1 VKIGDIGQVNGFI
14 YNWWYYFVLGR
25 ISFSNRLFKPLSFF
39 ITVTALFLPPKKP
52 ITMPYNLL
60 KGKRGIITGAL
71 DENSIAWK
79 VAEKAHEEGATFVLT
94 NAPIAMR
101 MGEINKLAEKTGSTI
116 IPADATS
123 VEELTTLFTQ
133 SQEVLGGK
141 IDFVLHSIG
150 MSVNIRKKI
159 PYTESNYDYFAKG
172 IDVSAMS
179 LHKMLAVAK
188 KLDAINEWGSV
199 VALTYMAAQRTYPFY
214 TDMADIKAMLES
226 IARSFGYHYG
236 VDKKVRINTVSQSP
250 TKTTAGTGIKGFG
263 DFFDYANAIAPLG
276 NASAEDCANY
286 CITLFSDL
294 TRMVTMQNLF
304 HDGGYST
311 TGVSNL
317 IMDKLGVE

>member
-1 VKIGDIGQVNGFI
+1 
-14 YNWWYYFVLGR
+14 LE
-25 ISFSNRLFKPLSFF
+25 
-39 ITVTALFLPPKKP
+39 
-52 ITMPYNLL
+52 
-60 KGKRGIITGAL
+60 GKRGIITGAL
-71 DENSIAWK
+71 DQNSIAWK
-79 VAEKAHEEGATFVLT
+79 VAEKAHEHGATFVLT

-101 MGEINKLAEKTGSTI
+101 MGEINELAAKTNSQI
-116 IPADATS
+116 IPADATNT
-123 VEELTTLFTQ
+123 EDLKKLFTEA
-133 SQEVLGGK
+133 QEILGGK

-150 MSVNIRKKI
+150 MSVNIRKNI
-159 PYTESNYDYFAKG
+159 PYQDLNYDFFQKG
-172 IDVSAMS
+172 IDVSALS
-179 LHKMLAVAK
+179 LHKMLSVAK
-188 KLDAINEWGSV
+188 NMDAINEWGSV

-236 VDKKVRINTVSQSP
+236 LEKKVRINTVSQSP

-263 DFFDYANAIAPLG
+263 DFYDYADAIAPLG

-311 TGVSNL
+311 TGVSDAVL
-317 IMDKLGVE
+317 GKLGI

>member
-1 VKIGDIGQVNGFI
+1 MTFNI
-14 YNWWYYFVLGR
+14 
-25 ISFSNRLFKPLSFF
+25 
-39 ITVTALFLPPKKP
+39 
-52 ITMPYNLL
+52 L

-79 VAEKAHEEGATFVLT
+79 VAEKAHEQGATFVLT

-101 MGEINKLAEKTGSTI
+101 MGEIKKLAEKTGSEI

-123 VEELTTLFTQ
+123 VEDLTNLFTK

-150 MSVNIRKKI
+150 MSVNIRKNI
-159 PYTESNYDYFAKG
+159 PYVDSNYDFFQKG
-172 IDVSAMS
+172 IDVSALS
-179 LHKMLAVAK
+179 FHKMLSVAY
-188 KLDAINEWGSV
+188 KLDAISEWGSV

-214 TDMADIKAMLES
+214 RDMADIKGMLES

-236 VDKKVRINTVSQSP
+236 LNKKVRINTVSQSP
-250 TKTTAGTGIKGFG
+250 TRTTAGSGIKGFG
-263 DFFDYANAIAPLG
+263 DFFDYADAIAPLG
-276 NASAEDCANY
+276 NATADDCANY

-294 TRMVTMQNLF
+294 TKMVTMQNLF

-311 TGVSNL
+311 TGVS
-317 IMDKLGVE
+317 MEVMTKLGIE

>member
-1 VKIGDIGQVNGFI
+1 MSYQ
-14 YNWWYYFVLGR
+14 
-25 ISFSNRLFKPLSFF
+25 
-39 ITVTALFLPPKKP
+39 
-52 ITMPYNLL
+52 LL
-60 KGKRGIITGAL
+60 KGKTGIITGAL

-79 VAEKAHEEGATFVLT
+79 VAEKAHEHGARFVLT

-101 MGEINKLAEKTGSTI
+101 MGEIKKLAEKTGSQI

-123 VEELTTLFTQ
+123 TEELTHLFTE
-133 SQEVLGGK
+133 SQNILGGK

-159 PYTESNYDYFAKG
+159 PYTELNYEYYQKG
-172 IDVSAMS
+172 LDVSALS
-179 LHKMLAVAK
+179 LHKMLAVAM

-199 VALTYMAAQRTYPFY
+199 VALTYMAAQRTFPFY

-236 VDKKVRINTVSQSP
+236 ITKKVRINTVSQSP

-263 DFFDYANAIAPLG
+263 DFFDYAQSIAPLG

-304 HDGGYST
+304 HDGGYSN
-311 TGVSNL
+311 TGVSDLVMNKMG
-317 IMDKLGVE
+317 ITE

>member
-1 VKIGDIGQVNGFI
+1 M
-14 YNWWYYFVLGR
+14 
-25 ISFSNRLFKPLSFF
+25 SN
-39 ITVTALFLPPKKP
+39 
-52 ITMPYNLL
+52 NLL
-60 KGKRGIITGAL
+60 KGKKGIISGAL

-79 VAEKAHEEGATFVLT
+79 VAEKAYEQGATIVLT

-101 MGEINKLAEKTGSTI
+101 MGEINKLAEKVKAQI
-116 IPADATS
+116 IPADATNI
-123 VEELTTLFTQ
+123 EELTNLFTQ
-133 SQEVLGGK
+133 SQEILGGK
-141 IDFVLHSIG
+141 IDFLLHSIG

-159 PYTESNYDYFAKG
+159 PYTESNYDYFIKG
-172 IDVSAMS
+172 IDVSALS

-188 KLDAINEWGSV
+188 KLDAIAEWGSV
-199 VALTYMAAQRTYPFY
+199 VALTYAAAQRTYPFY

-236 VDKKVRINTVSQSP
+236 VEKKVRINTVSQSP

-286 CITLFSDL
+286 CVTLFSDL
-294 TRMVTMQNLF
+294 TRMVTMQNLY

-311 TGVSNL
+311 TGVSN
-317 IMDKLGVE
+317 IVMEKFGIE

>member
-1 VKIGDIGQVNGFI
+1 M
-14 YNWWYYFVLGR
+14 
-25 ISFSNRLFKPLSFF
+25 
-39 ITVTALFLPPKKP
+39 A
-52 ITMPYNLL
+52 YNLL

-71 DENSIAWK
+71 DANSIAWK
-79 VAEKAHEEGATFVLT
+79 VAEKAYEEGASIVLT

-101 MGEINKLAEKTGSTI
+101 MGEINKLAEKTKSTI

-159 PYTESNYDYFAKG
+159 PYTESNYDYFMKG

-179 LHKMLAVAK
+179 FHKMLAVAK

-236 VDKKVRINTVSQSP
+236 VEKKVRINTVSQSP

-286 CITLFSDL
+286 CVTLFSDL

-311 TGVSNL
+311 TGVSNEV
-317 IMDKLGVE
+317 MQKLGVSGGQ

>member
-1 VKIGDIGQVNGFI
+1 
-14 YNWWYYFVLGR
+14 
-25 ISFSNRLFKPLSFF
+25 
-39 ITVTALFLPPKKP
+39 
-52 ITMPYNLL
+52 MYNLL
-60 KGKRGIITGAL
+60 KGKRGIISGAL
-71 DENSIAWK
+71 DQNSIAWK
-79 VAEKAHEEGATFVLT
+79 VAEKAHAEGATFVLT

-101 MGEINKLAEKTGSTI
+101 MGEINALAEATGSEI
-116 IPADATS
+116 IPADATN
-123 VEELTTLFTQ
+123 VEDLTNLFTK

-141 IDFVLHSIG
+141 VDFVLHSIG

-159 PYTESNYDYFAKG
+159 PYPELNYDYFQKG
-172 IDVSAMS
+172 IDVSALS
-179 LHKMLAVAK
+179 LHKMLSVAK

-236 VDKKVRINTVSQSP
+236 LEKKVRINTVSQSP

-263 DFFDYANAIAPLG
+263 SFYDYADAIAPLG
-276 NASAEDCANY
+276 NADAESCADY

-304 HDGGYST
+304 HDGGYSS
-311 TGVSNL
+311 TGVSDDV
-317 IMDKLGVE
+317 MYRLGVENEQ

>member
-1 VKIGDIGQVNGFI
+1 M
-14 YNWWYYFVLGR
+14 
-25 ISFSNRLFKPLSFF
+25 
-39 ITVTALFLPPKKP
+39 AH
-52 ITMPYNLL
+52 NLL

-71 DENSIAWK
+71 DANSIAWK

-101 MGEINKLAEKTGSTI
+101 MGEIKKLAEATGSEI
-116 IPADATS
+116 IPADATN
-123 VEELTTLFTQ
+123 VDELTNLFTK

-150 MSVNIRKKI
+150 MSVNIRKNI
-159 PYTESNYDYFAKG
+159 PYTESNYDYFMKG

-179 LHKMLAVAK
+179 LHKMLSVAR

-199 VALTYMAAQRTYPFY
+199 VALTYAAAQRTYPFY

-236 VDKKVRINTVSQSP
+236 VEKKVRINTVSQSP

-263 DFFDYANAIAPLG
+263 DFYDYADAIAPLG

-304 HDGGYST
+304 HDGGFSF
-311 TGVSNL
+311 TGVSKPV
-317 IMDKLGVE
+317 IDQMEK